1 MRSGIRVRHYV
12 LGAAI
17 AACAKGGGA
26 VVDDSTFVA
35 TMARLHAIER
45 DHQLSD
51 MVRDSLRRRVLQE
64 QGLTAALL
72 ERQAREYARDPGRA
86 SAIWREINQKSA
98 TVGSNPPA
106 GDPNPAIKVPPQ

>member
-1 MRSGIRVRHYV
+1 MRVRHCV

-17 AACAKGGGA
+17 AACAKGGGG

-45 DHQLSD
+45 DHQLTD
-51 MVRDSLRRRVLQE
+51 VVRDSLRRRVLQE

-72 ERQAREYARDPGRA
+72 ERQAREYAGDPGHA
-86 SAIWREINQKSA
+86 SAIWRRINEKTA
-98 TVGSNPPA
+98 TEGSNPPA
-106 GDPNPAIKVPPQ
+106 GGLNQPLKVPPQ

>member
-1 MRSGIRVRHYV
+1 MRSGRRVRHFV

-17 AACAKGGGA
+17 AACARGGVG

-51 MVRDSLRRRVLQE
+51 VVRDSLRRRVLQE
-64 QGLTAALL
+64 QGLTVALL
-72 ERQAREYARDPGRA
+72 ERQARAYARDPGHA
-86 SAIWREINQKSA
+86 SAIWREIDEKTA
-98 TVGSNPPA
+98 TVGSNPSA
-106 GDPNPAIKVPPQ
+106 GDTNARLKETPR

>member
-1 MRSGIRVRHYV
+1 MRTGMRVRHFV
-12 LGAAI
+12 LGTAI
-17 AACAKGGGA
+17 AACAKGGGG

-51 MVRDSLRRRVLQE
+51 VVRDSLRRRVLQE

-72 ERQAREYARDPGRA
+72 ERQAREYAGDPGRA
-86 SAIWREINQKSA
+86 SAIWRKINEKTA
-98 TVGSNPPA
+98 TVGS
-106 GDPNPAIKVPPQ
+106 DPSPGTSISP